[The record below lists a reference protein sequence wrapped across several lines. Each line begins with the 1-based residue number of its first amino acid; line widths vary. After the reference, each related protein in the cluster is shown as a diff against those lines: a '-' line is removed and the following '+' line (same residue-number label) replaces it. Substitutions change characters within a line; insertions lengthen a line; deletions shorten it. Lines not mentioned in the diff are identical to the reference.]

1 MKVKQILDESF
12 ERVKNLLLKRDTE
25 LRNLSKNLFWYDY
38 LDATEIDKV
47 VKGQQLDKEKV
58 RTWNREELGDYA
70 IKFWMLAYQLILIH
84 LLLS

>member
-38 LDATEIDKV
+38 LDAAEIDKV
-47 VKGQQLDKEKV
+47 VKGQLLDKEKV

-70 IKFWMLAYQLILIH
+70 IKF
-84 LLLS
+84 

>member
-1 MKVKQILDESF
+1 M
-12 ERVKNLLLKRDTE
+12 LKRDTE

-70 IKFWMLAYQLILIH
+70 IKF
-84 LLLS
+84 

>member
-38 LDATEIDKV
+38 LDAAEIDKV

-70 IKFWMLAYQLILIH
+70 IKF
-84 LLLS
+84 